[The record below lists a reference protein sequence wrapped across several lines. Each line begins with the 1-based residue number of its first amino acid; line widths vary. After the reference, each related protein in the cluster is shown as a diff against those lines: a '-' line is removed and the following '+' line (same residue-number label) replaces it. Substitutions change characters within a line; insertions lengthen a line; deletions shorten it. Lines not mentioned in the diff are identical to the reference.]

1 MGDLSISSKNS
12 NDMIESKT
20 KQKESESVL
29 NITLPQCI
37 LNNVYA
43 FVGQQQNIFEL
54 MWQKAIP
61 AEQRIREIEFGIKP
75 EVIETIKDKEE
86 IQNLLFSLLESSNE
100 EILVIFSISNEF
112 HRQEASG
119 FFKVIKKVQQARSWI
134 RVSILT
140 PKDNEIES
148 IKDKDEKGAT
158 FVFNLPLKR

>member
-1 MGDLSISSKNS
+1 
-12 NDMIESKT
+12 
-20 KQKESESVL
+20 
-29 NITLPQCI
+29 
-37 LNNVYA
+37 
-43 FVGQQQNIFEL
+43 

-86 IQNLLFSLLESSNE
+86 IQNLLFSLLESANE
-100 EILVIFSISNEF
+100 EILGIFSTSNEF

-148 IKDKDEKGAT
+148 IK
-158 FVFNLPLKR
+158 